1 MKSLNEGFTK
11 EYLSKL
17 ENVSL
22 EIQKRIHN
30 LSYNGARKSNT
41 KGSSIEFSD
50 FRNYSIGDDLRR
62 IDWNSYARFDRLFM
76 KLFTEEK
83 QASIHLFLDCSAS
96 MNEEK
101 QWYSKMLAASL
112 AYISLKNMD
121 RVNLFICGKSMKAN
135 KLNLQSKN
143 SFLDIIHFLDSVS
156 TSGETNLY
164 ESIKES
170 MKLPIGEGISVILSD
185 FFTKGS
191 YKEAVK
197 LLQSKRQTIILIQV
211 LSKEEEEPSLRGA
224 VQLLDI
230 ESREVKEI
238 EVSQEILREYKK
250 ALKNYKNELKEFSK
264 TRGIQFID
272 VSTDSPLLKTMN
284 RLL

>member
-1 MKSLNEGFTK
+1 MKSLNESFTK

-17 ENVSL
+17 ENISL
-22 EIQKRIHN
+22 EIQKRIQN
-30 LSYNGARKSNT
+30 LNYNGARKSNI

-50 FRNYSIGDDLRR
+50 FRNYSLGDDLRR

-83 QASIHLFLDCSAS
+83 QAFIHLFLDCSAS

-121 RVNLFICGKSMKAN
+121 KVNLFICGKSIKAN

-143 SFLDIIHFLDSVS
+143 TFLDIIHFLDSVS
-156 TSGETNLY
+156 ASGGTNLY

-170 MKLPIGEGISVILSD
+170 IKVPIGEGISIILSD
-185 FFTKGS
+185 FFTEGS

-197 LLQSKRQTIILIQV
+197 LLQSKKQSIILIQI
-211 LSKEEEEPSLRGA
+211 LSKEEENPSFQGA
-224 VQLLDI
+224 VKLLDS
-230 ESREVKEI
+230 ESGEEKEI
-238 EVSQEILREYKK
+238 EISSEILREYKK
-250 ALKNYKNELKEFSK
+250 ALKNYENELKEFSK
-264 TRGIQFID
+264 NKGIQFIR

>member
-1 MKSLNEGFTK
+1 MKSLNESFTK

-22 EIQKRIHN
+22 EIQKRIQS

-83 QASIHLFLDCSAS
+83 QASINLFLDCSAS

-112 AYISLKNMD
+112 TYISLRNMD
-121 RVNLFICGKSMKAN
+121 KVNLFICGKSMKAN

-143 SFLDIIHFLDSVS
+143 SFLDMIHFLDSVS
-156 TSGETNLY
+156 ALGETNLY

-185 FFTKGS
+185 FFTEGS

-211 LSKEEEEPSLRGA
+211 LSKEEEEPSLQGA
-224 VQLLDI
+224 VQLLDS
-230 ESREVKEI
+230 ESQEVKEI
-238 EVSQEILREYKK
+238 EISQEILREYKN

-264 TRGIQFID
+264 NRGIQFID